1 MMVNFK
7 APSHLLFLLRFLV
20 ARGGGEG
27 EGSGQPPPP
36 PTFLQDKFCNPFKT
50 EEGVGA

>member
-20 ARGGGEG
+20 ARGGGVG
-27 EGSGQPPPP
+27 GGVRTTPP